1 MVKED
6 DYYYSECGRR
16 NDMSYEKQNF
26 VSGQILTA
34 EMLNHME
41 ADTVL
46 ARQ

>member
-1 MVKED
+1 MVKKD
-6 DYYYSECGRR
+6 DCYYSEGGRR

-41 ADTVL
+41 EDTVL
-46 ARQ
+46 AR